1 MPEFDYQWANLPS
14 VNTEHTTARISE
26 FLDLVKLPREF
37 FKGKRCLDA
46 GCGNGRWTYAMQML
60 RADVDSFDISPEAV
74 EQCRKVNPRAEV
86 YNILD
91 LDLVCNPFSPTQRWY
106 DFVLCWGVLHHL
118 ENPEL
123 GFMRVANL
131 VKHGGTLH
139 VMVYHKKTQKV
150 YEKGRS
156 QWAGWS
162 NEVRLAYCRTM
173 AGYHGGDIHGW
184 WDAFNPTY
192 NWSYD
197 PKEVKT
203 WFETYDFKKIKL
215 THKYSINMRGVYR
228 G

>member
-1 MPEFDYQWANLPS
+1 MTSEFDYQWANLPS
-14 VNTEHTTARISE
+14 ANTEHTTARISE
-26 FLDLVKLPREF
+26 FIQLLKLPPDF
-37 FKGKRCLDA
+37 FRRKRCLDA

-60 RADVDSFDISPEAV
+60 GADVDSFDISPAAV
-74 EQCRKVNPRAEV
+74 EQCRKVNPKAEV
-86 YNILD
+86 KSIMH
-91 LDLVCNPFSPTQRWY
+91 LVGGRAY

-118 ENPEL
+118 GSPEI
-123 GFMRVANL
+123 GFSNVAGL
-131 VKHGGTLH
+131 VRPGGTLH

-173 AGYHGGDIHGW
+173 AGYHGGDVHGW

-192 NWSYD
+192 NWSYT
-197 PKEVKT
+197 PREVKA
-203 WFETYDFKKIKL
+203 WFETYGFKDIKM
-215 THKYSINMRGVYR
+215 TQKYSINMRGVYR